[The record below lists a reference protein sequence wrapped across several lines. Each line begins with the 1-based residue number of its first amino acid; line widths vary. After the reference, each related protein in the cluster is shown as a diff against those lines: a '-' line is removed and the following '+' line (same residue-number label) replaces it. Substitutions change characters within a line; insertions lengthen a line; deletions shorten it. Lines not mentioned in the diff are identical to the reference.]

1 MFTSKDHKQGLAYFN
16 GKLPIEKVESMHLRN
31 VLRNKGAVQLFF
43 DECSED
49 KSIKPSVLKQART
62 NEKAEHKTNE
72 NYREETL
79 NTYGG
84 LDHREES
91 RQANLSR
98 LFDQALFAIL
108 YSPSVA
114 QNRKRLA
121 KEKELEKA
129 MLKKY
134 KGQSHDQ
141 DKGMGLHM

>member
-1 MFTSKDHKQGLAYFN
+1 
-16 GKLPIEKVESMHLRN
+16 MHLRN

-49 KSIKPSVLKQART
+49 KTIKPNILKQART
-62 NEKAEHKTNE
+62 NERAEHKANE
-72 NYREETL
+72 NYREESL

-91 RQANLSR
+91 RQSNLHR

-129 MLKKY
+129 MHKKY
-134 KGQSHDQ
+134 KGRGNEPEE
-141 DKGMGLHM
+141 GMGLHL